1 MPRKQTSTKFRTRRR
16 LNNKIINRGLDTNCE
31 SGCNLA
37 HSDLDYQSRS
47 HTSCNEK
54 QVIIHNHINMADHPR
69 RDFVNCNN
77 WGYNP
82 HPPWIGGA
90 PPWITFGAGAPCS
103 QAFPACPIRGW
114 CGPPL
119 CNSQFRSPLMPIC

>member
-1 MPRKQTSTKFRTRRR
+1 MPRKQTSTKYLRRR
-16 LNNKIINRGLDTNCE
+16 LNKKMTHRCLDTKCE
-31 SGCNLA
+31 SGCNIA
-37 HSDLDYQSRS
+37 PSDLNLDCPSRS
-47 HTSCNEK
+47 QESCNDK
-54 QVIIHNHINMADHPR
+54 QVIIHNHINIADHPR

-82 HPPWIGGA
+82 HPPWIGGT
-90 PPWITFGAGAPCS
+90 PPWVTFGAPCS

-119 CNSQFRSPLMPIC
+119 CNSQCGSPIMPIC